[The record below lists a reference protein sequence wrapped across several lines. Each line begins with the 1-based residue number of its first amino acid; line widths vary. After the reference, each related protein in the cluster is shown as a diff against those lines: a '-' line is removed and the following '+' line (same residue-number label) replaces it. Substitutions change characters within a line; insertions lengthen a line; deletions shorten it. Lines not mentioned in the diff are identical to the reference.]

1 MRFPS
6 PGRGTIGSLCLS
18 LHSFMPRFK
27 GEVKGAELLGCVCVC
42 VAEVAYV
49 RIGAIL
55 KRSVISE

>member
-1 MRFPS
+1 
-6 PGRGTIGSLCLS
+6 
-18 LHSFMPRFK
+18 MPRFK
-27 GEVKGAELLGCVCVC
+27 GEVKGAELLGGVCVC